1 MLVTDKGQIT
11 IPKHIRVAAGVV
23 PGTEV
28 SFSLEGGRIV
38 LTPLASGV
46 KDDRRAKL
54 RAAAAKVR
62 RSLSPEF
69 QQLKADEIM
78 AFIRGNEPVPEN

>member
-1 MLVTDKGQIT
+1 MAT
-11 IPKHIRVAAGVV
+11 
-23 PGTEV
+23 
-28 SFSLEGGRIV
+28 
-38 LTPLASGV
+38 GV

-69 QQLKADEIM
+69 QQLKADEVM
-78 AFIRGNEPVPEN
+78 AFIRGDEVIPTR